1 MKFLLASLLVSSAA
15 LAAPA
20 RLGLYPLSL
29 PLGQEQLGERLGAQ
43 LREGAASLPG
53 VKSFDLLPHS
63 SCGADEPP
71 CLAEAARRAGL
82 EAVISAQ
89 VIAFDNGYRWMLR
102 EVAGDGKL
110 LAEKG
115 GDIRGGPLDL
125 EGALERGVCEMVGA
139 APCEGELRV
148 APGEAALSDRV
159 SGLRLRVDGADR
171 GPLPATVRVPV
182 GRHAVKLDEAER
194 RVRIS
199 YSSTVRLTPVLRD
212 GGLALLDEAEAQ
224 AAPVAAV
231 SATGAPASAEPRARA
246 SRVLLLSGVGLLAA
260 AGGIALYNGS
270 SSGPNSRNAGYAATA
285 LAATGAGAVVAGGL
299 LFVLTPGGAGLRGE
313 F

>member
-102 EVAGDGKL
+102 EVTGDGKL

-148 APGEAALSDRV
+148 APGEPALSDRV

-171 GPLPATVRVPV
+171 GPLPSTVRVPV
-182 GRHAVKLDEAER
+182 GRHAVKLGEAER

-246 SRVLLLSGVGLLAA
+246 SRILLLSGVGLLAA

-299 LFVLTPGGAGLRGE
+299 LFVLTPGGAGLHGE